1 MAMQLGITRRAMVKT
16 VARVIVGRGV
26 VPLLPDQKASAE
38 AVGTGI
44 NVRISPPGP
53 KSLVLLDRLK
63 DSIAKSNYCGLFGI
77 GLSKGQGCYV
87 EDLDGNVYLDC
98 FTSASSTILGYSY
111 DEVAEAH
118 YKVALN
124 LQHTGFPYSPNVET
138 LKLAEKLIRITP
150 GDFSKKVIVGLSG
163 SDSMDG
169 AIEVARKFTGK
180 MGIISFNRAYHGST
194 GLAQAASGFKAL
206 SEGIYDLNDPNFVKI
221 DFPVTYADAERTLKN
236 IETVLAFGKTA
247 AMLVEIIQGDGGTIV
262 APPFFF
268 ARLRELLDR
277 YRVILIDDEI
287 QAGMG
292 RTGKW
297 WAADHERVVPDII
310 VIGKG
315 LASGYAPVSAIIGR
329 TEILNSLIPATQV
342 FTFMGHP
349 PTVSAALRVI
359 EIIER
364 DHLIENARETGA
376 YLFENLKKAERKYP
390 DVIVEAR
397 GKGLMIGLEINIL
410 KDPLAGKIFAYRC
423 VEKGVYF
430 GYIGDKQRVIRVL
443 PPITAGQKE
452 AEIIIHT
459 VNETA
464 NEMSKGQIPQSTVDK
479 VHRYAI
485 GW

>member
-1 MAMQLGITRRAMVKT
+1 MQLGITRRAMVKA
-16 VARVIVGRGV
+16 VARVIVGSGC
-26 VPLLPDQKASAE
+26 VPLLFDHDASAE
-38 AVGTGI
+38 AMSTGI
-44 NVRISPPGP
+44 NIKISPPGP
-53 KSLVLLDRLK
+53 KSLVLLEDLK
-63 DSIAKSNYCGLFGI
+63 KCIAKSNYCGLFGI
-77 GLSKGQGCYV
+77 GLNKGQGCYV

-118 YKVALN
+118 YKAALK

-138 LKLAEKLIRITP
+138 VRFSEKLIRITP
-150 GDFSKKVIVGLSG
+150 GDFSKKVIIGLSG
-163 SDSMDG
+163 SDSMEG
-169 AIEVARKFTGK
+169 AIEAARKFTGK

-194 GLAQAASGFKAL
+194 GLAQAASGFNAL
-206 SEGIYDLNDPNFVKI
+206 NEGIYDLNDPNFVKV
-221 DFPVTYADAERTLKN
+221 DFPATCADAERSLKN

-262 APPFFF
+262 ATPFFF

-277 YRVILIDDEI
+277 YHVLLIDDEI
-287 QAGMG
+287 QTGMG

-297 WAADHERVVPDII
+297 WAADHESVVPDII

-329 TEILNSLIPATQV
+329 TEILNSLVPATQV
-342 FTFMGHP
+342 FTLTGHP

-359 EIIER
+359 DIIER
-364 DHLIENARETGA
+364 DHLVENAREIGA
-376 YLFENLKKAERKYP
+376 YLFEGLKKVERKYP

-397 GKGLMIGLEINIL
+397 GKGCMIGLEIQIS

-430 GYIGDKQRVIRVL
+430 GYIGDKHRVIRVL

-464 NEMSKGQIPQSTVDK
+464 DEMSKGKIPQSTIDK
-479 VHRYAI
+479 VNRYAI